1 MLSGNLLF
9 KSAESYLCIRR
20 LWWPVDLLFRRN
32 SLIAPYSFTM
42 EKLLFV
48 VRSLKVLN
56 WESLLA
62 IEQIVES
69 KKTMKS
75 IHTSWTI
82 AFGNALIP
90 FLSFFFFSRTCKKK
104 QIPFLNGRG
113 RGGTEQNKIPLY
125 LSLGLCA
132 FLNLSWV
139 GLRRRVPREISSSS
153 PKALVESK

>member
-1 MLSGNLLF
+1 MPENPPVRPKLRIMQKQRTSRMNTILVSSGWLALEPSSSISFFLSKEASNGALAYVETGLPAWNL
-9 KSAESYLCIRR
+9 
-20 LWWPVDLLFRRN
+20 
-32 SLIAPYSFTM
+32 
-42 EKLLFV
+42 
-48 VRSLKVLN
+48 
-56 WESLLA
+56 
-62 IEQIVES
+62 
-69 KKTMKS
+69 KTMKS

-90 FLSFFFFSRTCKKK
+90 FLSFFFFSRTCKKN